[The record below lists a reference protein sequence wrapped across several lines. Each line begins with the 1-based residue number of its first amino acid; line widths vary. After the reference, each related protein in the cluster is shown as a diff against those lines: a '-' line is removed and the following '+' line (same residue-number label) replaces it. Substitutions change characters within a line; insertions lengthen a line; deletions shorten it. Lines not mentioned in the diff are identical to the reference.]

1 MMKTY
6 SVEIWSKRTYKEQSR
21 LINKFEPMLSKNL
34 KDIKEWALIYCQ
46 TSNLYKNKEMIIKIT
61 EQKPTHKIYYNGE

>member
-46 TSNLYKNKEMIIKIT
+46 TSTLYKNKEMILKIT